1 MIGTEHANTC
11 FYLPTP
17 PKLPEKWHHLAPG
30 ATQALVELNG
40 NHWRKILT
48 IMAKIVVNDKDWR
61 QYRDQYLLK
70 CDESIA
76 IGANNLSNVAQRHI
90 ICGKESADV
99 LNLDST
105 EFIAIGLQGPSLLKH
120 PDQNIYLCPYL
131 DYRQFPNT
139 QIDLLRLA
147 LGLAPLNATSD

>member
-17 PKLPEKWHHLAPG
+17 PKVPKKWNHLDTG
-30 ATQALVELNG
+30 ATQALIELNG

-61 QYRDQYLLK
+61 QYRNQHLLK
-70 CDESIA
+70 RDESIA
-76 IGANNLSNVAQRHI
+76 IGANNLCSTAQRHI

-105 EFIAIGLQGPSLLKH
+105 EFVQLDLQETSLLKH
-120 PDQNIYLCPYL
+120 LDQNIYLCPYL

-139 QIDLLRLA
+139 QIDLLRQT
-147 LGLAPLNATSD
+147 LGLAPLCTTSD